1 MTDQTAAESL
11 QDDGLLPGNECILRT
26 RDLRLSYG
34 RHLAVDGLSL
44 NVRRGEIY
52 GFLGRNGAGKTSTIR
67 MIMGIGVADAGTI
80 EFNGQVLRRIGNNEK
95 RQIGY
100 VSQEQFF
107 YPWMTCQR
115 IGKFVGGLFPTWDSD
130 EFLRLM
136 TVLDLPLKRKIA
148 HLSGGMKVKLALA
161 LALSHR
167 PEILVLDEPT
177 AGLDPVARREFLDI
191 IRRQAQ
197 QMGRTTFFSSHL
209 IDEVERVSDTVGI
222 IHRGRLR
229 FEGPLDELAKQ
240 VREVPAEMLTLGDT
254 PEQHMENLALPP
266 SWSNESE
273 SQGLGL
279 HFLGPGL
286 DGRLTQLFQGTPEAW
301 QQAAER
307 GIVSETLSLED
318 AFVALARDEVR
329 AI

>member
-1 MTDQTAAESL
+1 MTDVSTADSASRDDSASL
-11 QDDGLLPGNECILRT
+11 QSDDFILRT
-26 RDLRLSYG
+26 HDLRLSYG
-34 RHLAVDGLSL
+34 RHVAVDGLSL
-44 NVRRGEIY
+44 KVRRGEIY

-80 EFNGQVLRRIGNNEK
+80 EFNGETLRRIGNDQK

-115 IGKFVGGLFPTWDSD
+115 IGKFVGGLFPTWDSG

-136 TVLDLPLKRKIA
+136 TVLDLPPNRKIA

-229 FEGPLDELAKQ
+229 FEGPLDELARQ
-240 VREVPAEMLTLGDT
+240 VREVPAEPTEPGDA
-254 PEQHMENLALPP
+254 PEPHLAQLASPPDWIGDSNL
-266 SWSNESE
+266 
-273 SQGLGL
+273 Q
-279 HFLGPGL
+279 FLGPGL
-286 DGRLTQLFQGTPEAW
+286 DGKPTQLFQGSPEAW
-301 QQAAER
+301 QQLTER
-307 GIVSETLSLED
+307 GIGSATLSLED

-329 AI
+329 VI